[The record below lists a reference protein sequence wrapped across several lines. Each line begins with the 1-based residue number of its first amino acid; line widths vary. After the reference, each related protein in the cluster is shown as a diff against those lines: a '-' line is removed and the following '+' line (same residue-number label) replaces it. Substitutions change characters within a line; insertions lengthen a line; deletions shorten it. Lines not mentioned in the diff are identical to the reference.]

1 MTLPTIHMNGTSL
14 RHLQEANE
22 KASGAIREAIEALAQ
37 TAPNGRDYYP
47 QSNEAIHDAME
58 EHWARMNRLQ
68 LVRLELEH
76 IGEYLAD
83 EELRRRR

>member
-1 MTLPTIHMNGTSL
+1 MTYPTIHMNGTSL

-22 KASGAIREAIEALAQ
+22 KASNAIREAVEALAQ
-37 TAPNGRDYYP
+37 AAPNGRDYYP
-47 QSNEAIHDAME
+47 QSADAIHEAME

-68 LVRLELEH
+68 LVRLELEK

-83 EELRRRR
+83 EELRRQQ